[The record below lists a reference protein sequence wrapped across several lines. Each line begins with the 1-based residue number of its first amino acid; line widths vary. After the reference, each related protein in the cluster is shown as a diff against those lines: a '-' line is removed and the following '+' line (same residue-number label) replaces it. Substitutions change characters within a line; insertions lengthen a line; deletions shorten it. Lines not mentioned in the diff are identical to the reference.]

1 MIPLY
6 VMRSLTGAE
15 AFAMIPSNEVDA
27 VVLASGV
34 AEAYTVPTGAHAL
47 AIIGDGAFYA
57 RPNGT
62 AAVPAADVTDGTSSI
77 LISEPVIWVVDNKN
91 EAAQDAGGVAL
102 TTIGFIAS
110 ATRVITIQVFSR

>member
-1 MIPLY
+1 MIPLH

-15 AFAMIPSNEVDA
+15 AFALIPSDEVDA
-27 VVLASGV
+27 MVLASGV

-47 AIIGDGAFYA
+47 ALVGDGAFYA

-62 AAVPAADVTDGTSSI
+62 AAVPSTEVTDGTSSI
-77 LISEPVIWVVDNKN
+77 LITEPVIWVVDNKN
-91 EAAQDAGGVAL
+91 EAAQAAVGVAL

-110 ATRVITIQVFSR
+110 ATRIITIQVFSR